1 MQFWL
6 RECNMKTLGYHND
19 TKTQKAKKCFCES
32 LHLLEFLDTFLYNS
46 TEFFLA
52 AAKHSQKDLG
62 INQCEF
68 EELLQDSIS
77 KLNNLRILRKARVYV
92 KTDFHIE
99 ANTRSIHVLSIAQGL
114 VWLGFTPQYKEA
126 DLSIAE
132 ILQMARGMV
141 TTHYAKNKGKLH
153 ILDRKIESKML

>member
-1 MQFWL
+1 
-6 RECNMKTLGYHND
+6 MKTLGYHND

-32 LHLLEFLDTFLYNS
+32 LHLLEFLDTFSYNS

-92 KTDFHIE
+92 KQIFISKQT
-99 ANTRSIHVLSIAQGL
+99 QGQFMFFQ
-114 VWLGFTPQYKEA
+114 WL
-126 DLSIAE
+126 
-132 ILQMARGMV
+132 
-141 TTHYAKNKGKLH
+141 KGLYG
-153 ILDRKIESKML
+153 LDHSAI